1 MAKLILK
8 KGVTDKTV
16 YLFIQDS
23 SVSTGAG
30 LTGLAYNTTDLAC
43 YYVRPGGSATQISLA
58 TQTVTGAHSDGGFVE
73 VDSTNMPGV
82 YRLDLSDAVCA
93 SGVDSVVVMIEGAE
107 DMAPCVLEL
116 QLDDYDLSDIDTL
129 LDTIDGN
136 VDDILEDT
144 GTTIPG
150 TITTIDGNVD
160 SILEDTGTTLPNSIT
175 ALNDL
180 STTDILDAV
189 VEGAYSI
196 QDVLKIMVAVLAG
209 EVSGGGTTTITFRN
223 LDDDTDRVIATVD
236 TSGNRTA
243 FTYDLS

>member
-1 MAKLILK
+1 MAKLIVK
-8 KGVTDKTV
+8 KATTDKTV

-43 YYVRPGGSATQISLA
+43 YYIRPGGSATEISLA

-82 YRLDLSDAVCA
+82 YRLDLPDAVYA
-93 SGVDSVVVMIEGAE
+93 SGVDSVVVMIEGAS